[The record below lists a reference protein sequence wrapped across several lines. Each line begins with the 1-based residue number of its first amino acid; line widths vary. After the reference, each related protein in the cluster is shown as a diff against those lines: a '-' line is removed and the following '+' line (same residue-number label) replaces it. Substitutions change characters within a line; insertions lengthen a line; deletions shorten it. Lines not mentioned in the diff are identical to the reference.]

1 MTQSQRF
8 LLQRI
13 GDPLVSTDLVPCDQ
27 VIKPLGID
35 SESCQHCP
43 VRLHETCAILIG
55 LNIKVVSVAGC
66 TVSRSSVRRSSAADS
81 FKIVFAH
88 VGLDWMFSQIAVDK
102 AVHGFLVDRFTELP
116 LLMHVHTALV
126 QRR

>member
-35 SESCQHCP
+35 SESCP

-81 FKIVFAH
+81 FKIVFCSRWA
-88 VGLDWMFSQIAVDK
+88 
-102 AVHGFLVDRFTELP
+102 
-116 LLMHVHTALV
+116 
-126 QRR
+126 